1 MKKIMTLALSLIL
14 VLSLSACSV
23 RFEVRNK
30 NNSKSNKTYEVKD
43 INKNVKLENE
53 NKIDISIGFGKIN
66 IVGYDG
72 NEVIVTGKTNLNVDE
87 INININKEGNSIEIS
102 DGNDLSNIDLFKSNN
117 IDVKLMIKIP
127 NNYSGDIN
135 LSYGAAEV
143 ELSNIDCNNLNID
156 GGAGELT
163 INDIFF
169 NKLDFNAGVG
179 ESEINLVR
187 KCGEID
193 IDGGVGEISISIEE
207 VGGNLIY
214 EGGVGSAKIK
224 IPENSPVYF
233 NTDSGIGETN
243 INAITSSERTYEFNL
258 SLGIGEIKV
267 YN

>member
-1 MKKIMTLALSLIL
+1 M
-14 VLSLSACSV
+14 
-23 RFEVRNK
+23 
-30 NNSKSNKTYEVKD
+30 
-43 INKNVKLENE
+43 
-53 NKIDISIGFGKIN
+53 
-66 IVGYDG
+66 
-72 NEVIVTGKTNLNVDE
+72 TGKTNLNVDE